1 MFTKKKT
8 NIRLQYIDNLN
19 KLFKKKYFILAA
31 LNLAFLSY
39 FYKKIFYKKIF
50 LVLWPDGFFAKI
62 LTKKKFPGWLL
73 ISKIKLPNNIKKIT
87 VIGNLNIKEKI
98 FLRRR
103 FKILIQHHDIGNG
116 DIKILIN
123 KMPKKFFENVLYLI
137 TLPTPKQELL
147 SYKMFNRSKKL
158 KIICIG
164 GGLSIASGC
173 IKKCPKFLYN
183 LNLEFLWRLRTDTY
197 RRLIRLV
204 LSFLNYNFYKIKSN
218 INIIFQKI

>member
-1 MFTKKKT
+1 
-8 NIRLQYIDNLN
+8 
-19 KLFKKKYFILAA
+19 
-31 LNLAFLSY
+31 
-39 FYKKIFYKKIF
+39 
-50 LVLWPDGFFAKI
+50 
-62 LTKKKFPGWLL
+62 
-73 ISKIKLPNNIKKIT
+73 
-87 VIGNLNIKEKI
+87 
-98 FLRRR
+98 
-103 FKILIQHHDIGNG
+103 
-116 DIKILIN
+116 
-123 KMPKKFFENVLYLI
+123 
-137 TLPTPKQELL
+137 
-147 SYKMFNRSKKL
+147 MFNRSKKL